1 MDRIYEAV
9 LVGDRLEWKNGGP
22 EVSGP
27 VDVQVRLTG
36 CDEQIDAAERR
47 RRMADALESIAA
59 QGGIASI
66 PDPVAWQREVRTDK
80 PLAGREER
88 SSSTATS

>member
-1 MDRIYEAV
+1 MNRVYHAV
-9 LVGDRLEWKNGGP
+9 LVGDRLEWKNGAP

-27 VDVQVRLTG
+27 VDVQVQLTG
-36 CDEQIDAAERR
+36 GEEQIDDAERR

-66 PDPVAWQREVRTDK
+66 PDPVAWQREVRADK
-80 PLAGREER
+80 PRAAREE
-88 SSSTATS
+88 

>member
-1 MDRIYEAV
+1 MNRVYDAV
-9 LVGDRLEWKNGGP
+9 LVGDRLEWKNGAP

-36 CDEQIDAAERR
+36 PEEQIDDAERR

-66 PDPVAWQREVRTDK
+66 PDPVAWQRETRADK
-80 PLAGREER
+80 PLAGREE
-88 SSSTATS
+88 